1 MYNLPCFKF
10 SILVFNSICEKL
22 INDYEEALS
31 TDLKIIDLIKSLEN
45 TTGIK
50 VDLDEINKQMMDEK
64 PELEKEQFNKRNAG
78 IIYSVIGSFVCELIL
93 KYLVAKDGGTFD
105 RTHNLKTLYKA
116 LHSEELKEKI
126 KNDTKSNCKFIS
138 DSDFTNQ
145 LGDSS
150 ENFKQLRYF
159 FESPQHNI
167 NFIFLKGFRLAL
179 LKQMG

>member
-1 MYNLPCFKF
+1 MKNLNLRKN
-10 SILVFNSICEKL
+10 SLTREMLVLF
-22 INDYEEALS
+22 
-31 TDLKIIDLIKSLEN
+31 
-45 TTGIK
+45 
-50 VDLDEINKQMMDEK
+50 
-64 PELEKEQFNKRNAG
+64 
-78 IIYSVIGSFVCELIL
+78 YSVIGSFVCELIL